1 MPRGKAAG
9 KGRHSPV
16 RRGTEEESADS
27 SAWLTTYGDAV
38 TLLLAFFVMLFAM
51 SSTDAAKFEQMA
63 QSMRTAFVGSEGI
76 LPENTALVGEGDPA
90 DTPPVRAP
98 AAPAA
103 PVAAPDLAN
112 QLADEIQQVFESEGL
127 LDIAEVAI
135 TPEGVAVRVRTDD
148 VLFATGSA
156 RVQPVARQVLTA
168 LGPSLRG
175 VPNEIRVEGHTD
187 DVPIN
192 RAGYTNWNLSADRAV
207 AVLSLLAD
215 EHGIAPDRLSAV
227 GFGEHAPL
235 VPNDSAEHR
244 TVNRR
249 VEIIIETPPDQVDA
263 ADAGVSD
270 RPAPSAPSPGAPS

>member
-9 KGRHSPV
+9 KGRHSPA
-16 RRGTEEESADS
+16 RRGAEEEGADS

-63 QSMRTAFVGSEGI
+63 QSMRAAFVGSEGI
-76 LPENTALVGEGDPA
+76 LPENTAIVGEGDPA
-90 DTPPVRAP
+90 DTPPVQAP
-98 AAPAA
+98 APVAPAP
-103 PVAAPDLAN
+103 PVAAPDLATE
-112 QLADEIQQVFESEGL
+112 LADEIHQVFEAEGL
-127 LDIAEVAI
+127 LDIAEVAV

-156 RVQPVARQVLTA
+156 RVQPVAREVLTA
-168 LGPSLRG
+168 LAPSLQG

-187 DVPIN
+187 DVPIH
-192 RAGYTNWNLSADRAV
+192 RSGYTNWNLSADRAV

-215 EHGIAPDRLSAV
+215 DHGIAPVRLSAV
-227 GFGEHAPL
+227 GFGEHEPL
-235 VPNDSAEHR
+235 VPNDSAANR

-249 VEIIIETPPDQVDA
+249 VEIVIETPPDQVDPT
-263 ADAGVSD
+263 ADLVGD
-270 RPAPSAPSPGAPS
+270 PSAPSSGATS